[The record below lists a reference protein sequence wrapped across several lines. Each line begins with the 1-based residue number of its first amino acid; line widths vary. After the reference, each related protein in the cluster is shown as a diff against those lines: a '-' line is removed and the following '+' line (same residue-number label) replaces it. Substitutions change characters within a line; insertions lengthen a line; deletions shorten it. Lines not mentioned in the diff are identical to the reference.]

1 MINGWI
7 HDNLETSCFQTN
19 PCATSPLSVRPPVP
33 GMMRTLSSLLQRIS
47 KFYKHPRTNVR
58 ALFSSSDSRHLRTC
72 PAAICHCLQA
82 LQFVTGQGASN
93 HLPRRRHACFTIR
106 RTKLAR
112 AASSW
117 HGARDPRKMA
127 GWKMPPFSS
136 MIFPA
141 TTTSGISHIFL

>member
-33 GMMRTLSSLLQRIS
+33 GMMRTLSSLLQQRIS
-47 KFYKHPRTNVR
+47 KFYKHPRTNFR

-82 LQFVTGQGASN
+82 LVQFVTGQGASN
-93 HLPRRRHACFTIR
+93 HLPG
-106 RTKLAR
+106 
-112 AASSW
+112 AAMPVPPSAGPSLPAQRLPGRQRSQKN
-117 HGARDPRKMA
+117 HTT

-136 MIFPA
+136 MIFP
-141 TTTSGISHIFL
+141 GL

>member
-33 GMMRTLSSLLQRIS
+33 GMMRTLSSLLQQRIS
-47 KFYKHPRTNVR
+47 KFYKHPRTNFR

-82 LQFVTGQGASN
+82 LVQFVTGQGASN
-93 HLPRRRHACFTIR
+93 HLPRRRHACSTIR

-117 HGARDPRKMA
+117 VPEIPEKSHH
-127 GWKMPPFSS
+127 WLEN
-136 MIFPA
+136 A
-141 TTTSGISHIFL
+141 TI